1 MTCLLA
7 VHVTQSLE
15 TFFSVSSPTDGDL
28 FFASRP
34 IPVLFMLSGFGARSD
49 LLESGGGVCAHM
61 TCIGR
66 ESSEMRVCTSGPE
79 GVGLSVEGGKYKMNV
94 GAKPGNCTMSITVTD
109 GEGGQVGK
117 AEQRRV
123 WVVDEQGECPA
134 ESGVVCLYGRCD
146 EISGEA
152 TCVCAEGYEGRGCD
166 VKRQHQQRKHQQRK
180 HQQRKQLD
188 GVGDGQGSGCGGDSI
203 SRRYINIVKDALL
216 DTVHCPSNNT
226 MVHHFNVS
234 LANQCCFEME
244 TEM

>member
-1 MTCLLA
+1 VA
-7 VHVTQSLE
+7 QSLE
-15 TFFSVSSPTDGDL
+15 TFFSVSSPIDGDL

-34 IPVLFMLSGFGARSD
+34 VPVLFMLSGFGARSD

-61 TCIGR
+61 TCTGR
-66 ESSEMRVCTSGPE
+66 ESSEMRVCTGGPE
-79 GVGLSVEGGKYKMNV
+79 GVGLSVEGGMYKMNM

-109 GEGGQVGK
+109 GEGEQVGK

-146 EISGEA
+146 EISGKA
-152 TCVCAEGYEGRGCD
+152 TCVCEEGYEGRGCD
-166 VKRQHQQRKHQQRK
+166 VKRQHQQRK
-180 HQQRKQLD
+180 QL
-188 GVGDGQGSGCGGDSI
+188 GGAGNGQGGGCRRDSI
-203 SRRYINIVKDALL
+203 NRRYIDIVKDALL
-216 DTVHCPSNNT
+216 DTVHCPNINT
-226 MVHHFNVS
+226 MVHHFSVF